1 MNLCGLVFMPLILR
15 DNLWNGPTVSQ
26 QHGHSGIQVN
36 PSPLIS
42 ISAPTSKVS
51 RLICGWTSAV
61 KQRTSFA
68 KTLIRVSACSS
79 PSVSCYEATLGQTG
93 TVVSSNTD
101 SRPTS
106 PCVNFT
112 DTNTTPDPSDQ
123 ISSTIS
129 QYQSSEITT
138 NNASPAESHTLS
150 PETTTSQS
158 VMMSQSL
165 STSQSVMT
173 SQPLST
179 PQSVMTSQSLST
191 SQSVLTSQRLSTSQ
205 SVMTSQPLPTS
216 QSVMTSQSLSS
227 PQSVTTTKPQS
238 TSLSTETYTESQTDC
253 EISATASSTK
263 TTNCVTSSTAYTS
276 TVGEC
281 LCTCTDDGVNL
292 TMAIL
297 QSRIETRK
305 KLLTVN
311 KSSLSSTIR
320 KKESANDSRPS
331 AKGIGAVG
339 VLFIVF
345 VFGGIVFM
353 DLHSL
358 YLFISKHY
366 RRKKRLAKNKEHS
379 NEIVHCY
386 SQNVK
391 IKLKKTT
398 HT

>member
-1 MNLCGLVFMPLILR
+1 
-15 DNLWNGPTVSQ
+15 
-26 QHGHSGIQVN
+26 
-36 PSPLIS
+36 
-42 ISAPTSKVS
+42 
-51 RLICGWTSAV
+51 
-61 KQRTSFA
+61 
-68 KTLIRVSACSS
+68 
-79 PSVSCYEATLGQTG
+79 
-93 TVVSSNTD
+93 
-101 SRPTS
+101 
-106 PCVNFT
+106 
-112 DTNTTPDPSDQ
+112 
-123 ISSTIS
+123 
-129 QYQSSEITT
+129 
-138 NNASPAESHTLS
+138 
-150 PETTTSQS
+150 
-158 VMMSQSL
+158 MMSQSL
-165 STSQSVMT
+165 PTSQSVMT
-173 SQPLST
+173 SQPLSR

>member
-1 MNLCGLVFMPLILR
+1 M
-15 DNLWNGPTVSQ
+15 
-26 QHGHSGIQVN
+26 
-36 PSPLIS
+36 
-42 ISAPTSKVS
+42 
-51 RLICGWTSAV
+51 
-61 KQRTSFA
+61 
-68 KTLIRVSACSS
+68 
-79 PSVSCYEATLGQTG
+79 
-93 TVVSSNTD
+93 
-101 SRPTS
+101 
-106 PCVNFT
+106 
-112 DTNTTPDPSDQ
+112 
-123 ISSTIS
+123 
-129 QYQSSEITT
+129 
-138 NNASPAESHTLS
+138 
-150 PETTTSQS
+150 
-158 VMMSQSL
+158 
-165 STSQSVMT
+165 
-173 SQPLST
+173 
-179 PQSVMTSQSLST
+179 
-191 SQSVLTSQRLSTSQ
+191 
-205 SVMTSQPLPTS
+205 
-216 QSVMTSQSLSS
+216 
-227 PQSVTTTKPQS
+227 
-238 TSLSTETYTESQTDC
+238 
-253 EISATASSTK
+253 
-263 TTNCVTSSTAYTS
+263 TSSTAYTS

-398 HT
+398 HTWKSGIDFSV

>member
-1 MNLCGLVFMPLILR
+1 M
-15 DNLWNGPTVSQ
+15 
-26 QHGHSGIQVN
+26 
-36 PSPLIS
+36 
-42 ISAPTSKVS
+42 
-51 RLICGWTSAV
+51 
-61 KQRTSFA
+61 
-68 KTLIRVSACSS
+68 
-79 PSVSCYEATLGQTG
+79 
-93 TVVSSNTD
+93 
-101 SRPTS
+101 
-106 PCVNFT
+106 
-112 DTNTTPDPSDQ
+112 
-123 ISSTIS
+123 SSTIS

-191 SQSVLTSQRLSTSQ
+191 SQSVLTSQRLS
-205 SVMTSQPLPTS
+205 TS

-391 IKLKKTT
+391 FKLKKTT